1 MMSTRISKKDRETL
15 RRAGINVS
23 AESRK
28 HLEQVAAKIRAEKSL
43 ELLSKTIEQMMPP
56 AKQGFAARSVRED
69 RESH

>member
-1 MMSTRISKKDRETL
+1 VVSTRTSKKDRETL
-15 RRAGINVS
+15 RRVGINVS

-43 ELLSKTIEQMMPP
+43 EGLSKTIKQMMPP
-56 AKQGFAARSVRED
+56 AKRGFAARSVRED